1 MIDRKMTSCGSE
13 IGTCSIFNVPPN
25 ISKDSRFLDSCHV
38 LLSLVVSFADSALF
52 QLETWQDVQTFFFFS
67 EHPKCF
73 RVGKPMF
80 LAHSIWPVLLKIIS
94 IYFPNRLELSFRR
107 VLAFPNAFPID
118 FFGLLDHGFI
128 TKSQPPSFKWPRS
141 HSRWSL
147 F

>member
-38 LLSLVVSFADSALF
+38 PCCPWLYHSLIPLDFSIRNMTGRSND
-52 QLETWQDVQTFFFFS
+52 FFFFS

-128 TKSQPPSFKWPRS
+128 TKSQPPSFK
-141 HSRWSL
+141 
-147 F
+147 